1 MGCGFS
7 SAADKI
13 NAASDDGIEHL
24 NLNQNNSAAGN
35 NNTGMGGGNSKASKR
50 KSNHGTVSGKY
61 LNTKYYIYS
70 IKIQKTLRLQNQV
83 HSTGSSNL
91 SNLPINFWIFQ
102 SVTLFSLS

>member
-50 KSNHGTVSGKY
+50 KSNHGTVSGTY
-61 LNTKYYIYS
+61 LNKYEILY
-70 IKIQKTLRLQNQV
+70 L
-83 HSTGSSNL
+83 
-91 SNLPINFWIFQ
+91 
-102 SVTLFSLS
+102 